1 MFILID
7 PLVYLFGMILWIPIK
22 IALWIGYWLLIG
34 AFYVGS
40 FLLAVMAKLLAY
52 LMKQLFKLA
61 KYGWSRFYA
70 YLISF
75 KDERSYDEQDAL
87 FPCR

>member
-34 AFYVGS
+34 AGYVGG
-40 FLLAVMAKLLAY
+40 FLLAVLAKIFAY
-52 LMKQLFKLA
+52 LMKQLYKLA
-61 KYGWSRFYA
+61 KYSWNRFYA
-70 YLISF
+70 YLISL
-75 KDERSYDEQDAL
+75 KDERPYDGQDL
-87 FPCR
+87 RT